1 MRCTSIWGDSC
12 GNLYVF
18 WFPLFCVCV
27 AQRVSQVLYKRCSI
41 HICGKRLCIY
51 KHHSISALHKGWKSL
66 LEWQSAVV
74 ASFKHRPTATWA
86 VLAWNEL
93 YYPLFFC
100 WTATP
105 QWEFGLAQLTVNDAV
120 WLVFFFFCLSQ
131 AWGGSIIEKSA
142 GPFSSSS
149 KSFAYILCSHTNHQ
163 LSGLAVFVL
172 EDCMAVAV
180 SRLILA
186 VTVKERRN
194 FLLFCMRVTLIHL
207 LYGSVNEIWWLKS
220 LAAEGEGTFGKKKKK
235 KKTDPEQKHNPVKV
249 DTEWLFSPK
258 QIS

>member
-1 MRCTSIWGDSC
+1 MKVAFGVTVGSRGIVQTSSHS
-12 GNLYVF
+12 NVSR
-18 WFPLFCVCV
+18 P
-27 AQRVSQVLYKRCSI
+27 RVERALLPPFFLLDRNTAVRVWSGPVDCQWCS
-41 HICGKRLCIY
+41 L
-51 KHHSISALHKGWKSL
+51 
-66 LEWQSAVV
+66 
-74 ASFKHRPTATWA
+74 AS
-86 VLAWNEL
+86 
-93 YYPLFFC
+93 Y
-100 WTATP
+100 
-105 QWEFGLAQLTVNDAV
+105 
-120 WLVFFFFCLSQ
+120 FFFCLSQ

-220 LAAEGEGTFGKKKKK
+220 LAAEGEGTFGKKNKKK
-235 KKTDPEQKHNPVKV
+235 KLTQSKNIILLKLTLSDCFRQSRFHKWSWKSDKKKQRKKMTAFINQSSCHCNPTKTCP
-249 DTEWLFSPK
+249 
-258 QIS
+258 